1 MDKYS
6 SNRALNKAIR
16 KTESSFAINLAKP
29 RWSRRSLESNL
40 EWFVTWKIKQITKP
54 EPFWCD
60 GAKDLDIECLSSKEF
75 SIRASVYIGPE
86 SDVNCI
92 NEAKLEGTLT
102 LSSHKKR
109 LKSYSL
115 RIKQGS
121 STYELSKKT

>member
-6 SNRALNKAIR
+6 NNRALNKAIR
-16 KTESSFAINLAKP
+16 KTENSFAINLAKS
-29 RWSRRSLESNL
+29 RWSRRSLESDL
-40 EWFVTWKIKQITKP
+40 EWFITWKIKQVTKTD
-54 EPFWCD
+54 PFWCD
-60 GAKDLDIECLSSKEF
+60 GAKNLDIEYISSKVF
-75 SIRASVYIGPE
+75 SIKASVYIGPE

-92 NEAKLEGTLT
+92 NEAELEGTLT

>member
-1 MDKYS
+1 MNKYS
-6 SNRALNKAIR
+6 NNRALNKAIQ
-16 KTESSFAINLAKP
+16 KTENSFAINLAKP
-29 RWSRRSLESNL
+29 RWSRRSLESDI
-40 EWFVTWKIKQITKP
+40 EWFVTWKIKKITKT

-75 SIRASVYIGPE
+75 SIKASVYIGPE
-86 SDVNCI
+86 NGVNCI

-109 LKSYSL
+109 LKGYRL

-121 STYELSKKT
+121 STYELLKET